1 MTLMLPIFG
10 QLTLKSR
17 LSSASA
23 GDYIVTEQG
32 GAYSLMLIRSV
43 NPNHLVLEEITV
55 QPANID
61 IKKIQWKK
69 WVENGAPGAI
79 SWSSMVFDLETS
91 KLTQCYSH
99 LEKQWFFIEDS
110 DYFVKQLFEMPLR
123 PTRESERKRI
133 GAPPNPGEI
142 DRRRLWKPQLIRE
155 GKKAKTA
162 EFEVLRTKW
171 PADKS
176 KLAGCIFELYL
187 DAENSGF
194 PFPYW
199 MEVQHPHYTFK
210 VRALDSGSDMQSP
223 MPLLQVMNKTSTSE
237 S

>member
-1 MTLMLPIFG
+1 MLPIFG

-17 LSSASA
+17 LSIGTA
-23 GDYIVTEQG
+23 GDYIVTNQG
-32 GAYSLMLIRSV
+32 GAYSVMLIRSV
-43 NPNHLVLEEITV
+43 NSSYLVIEEITV
-55 QPANID
+55 QTANID

-79 SWSSMVFDLETS
+79 SWSSMVFDLQKS
-91 KLTQCYSH
+91 KLIQCYSH

-110 DYFVKQLFEMPLR
+110 DYFVNKLFEIPLR
-123 PTRESERKRI
+123 LTRESERKRV
-133 GAPPNPGEI
+133 GAPPSPGEI
-142 DRRRLWKPQLIRE
+142 DRRRLWKPQLIWE
-155 GKKAKTA
+155 GKKAKNT

-187 DAENSGF
+187 DAENSRF

-199 MEVQHPHYTFK
+199 MEIQHPHYTLK
-210 VRALDSGSDMQSP
+210 VRTLDSGSNVQSP
-223 MPLLQVMNKTSTSE
+223 MPLLQVINKTSTSE
-237 S
+237 N